1 MAGAA
6 MKHSCND
13 QAGAVVGP
21 RFVALICGAIGA
33 LSLGACSGGL
43 DSQAPG
49 GQNAAAGTPG
59 IVEPN
64 VTPNDMNMDGIPDD
78 MTVVENPPVG
88 VDPATLDPGFIL
100 ARRLNNTEFN
110 NTVRDLLGTLQ
121 RPGDL
126 VQATTVSGFDT
137 NASALSGIN
146 TAIATSLWQAAQ
158 DLVEEV
164 FANPAQLA
172 QITNCTDATC
182 VQSFVE
188 TFGLRAFRR
197 PLDATETTRFV
208 TLYNTATTT
217 LGLDHT
223 GALQHLV
230 KIMLL
235 SPHFLYRL
243 EPDPDVAGAVA
254 AKRPL
259 NGYEL
264 ASRLSYTLWSSMP
277 DATLLQLAGSGEL
290 IEPTTMQAQVDRML
304 QDAKSSAFLND
315 FFGQWFSIRQLG
327 SHTAD
332 ADLYPTWTPE
342 LRAAMVADANA
353 FFGKFVTGGQSW
365 STLLSAPLDTSNA
378 ALADVY
384 SADPPGSRLGF
395 LGLPGFLTLTSRAER
410 TAPTFRGRVAL
421 EAALCTKI
429 EVPANLDIP
438 ELEEAGGEQVEITN
452 VREKLQVHRE
462 NPQCATCH
470 EILDPIGLG
479 LENYDAIGKYRTT
492 YENGD
497 TIDASGELMGTQFN
511 GLSQLSTILAADARL
526 APCPSKMLLSFSMA
540 RILRPTDDPYV
551 TQMTTTWAS
560 GTISDLVKQLVSNDT
575 FRFRKLPAEAL

>member
-1 MAGAA
+1 

-13 QAGAVVGP
+13 QIRRASAFSAMTIGVVLFG
-21 RFVALICGAIGA
+21 
-33 LSLGACSGGL
+33 CSGGV
-43 DSQAPG
+43 DSQAPQG
-49 GQNAAAGTPG
+49 TAGTPPVVIG
-59 IVEPN
+59 PDGNPVVPVDMGQAGMATN
-64 VTPNDMNMDGIPDD
+64 VPVI
-78 MTVVENPPVG
+78 ENPPVG

-110 NTVRDLLGTLQ
+110 NTVRDLLGTAQ

-126 VQATTVSGFDT
+126 IQATTVTGFDT
-137 NASALSGIN
+137 NATALAGIN

-172 QITNCTDATC
+172 LLTTCADATC
-182 VQSFVE
+182 VQTFVE
-188 TFGLRAFRR
+188 TFGTRAFRR
-197 PLDATETTRFV
+197 PLDAAEVTRFV
-208 TLYNTATTT
+208 GLYTTATTT
-217 LGLDHT
+217 LGLDHA
-223 GALQHLV
+223 GALQHIV

-243 EPDPDVAGAVA
+243 EVDPDVFATAT

-277 DATLLQLAGSGEL
+277 DTTLMQLAGTGEL
-290 IEPTTMQAQVDRML
+290 VQPATMQAQVDRML
-304 QDAKSSAFLND
+304 VDPKGSAFLAD

-327 SHTAD
+327 SHTAN
-332 ADLYPTWTPE
+332 AELYPTWSPE
-342 LRAAMVADANA
+342 LRAAMVADATS
-353 FFGKFVTGGQSW
+353 FFGKFVTGGQAW
-365 STLLSAPLDTSNA
+365 STLLTAPLNTADP
-378 ALADVY
+378 ALTDIY
-384 SADPPGSRLGF
+384 SADPPGSRAGF
-395 LGLPGFLTLTSRAER
+395 LGMPAFLTLTSRAER

-438 ELEEAGGEQVEITN
+438 DLAEAGGMQVEITN
-452 VREKLQVHRE
+452 VREKLEVHRQD
-462 NPQCATCH
+462 PQCASCH
-470 EILDPIGLG
+470 SVLDPIGLG

-497 TIDASGELMGTQFN
+497 PIDASGELMGTPFN
-511 GLSQLSTILAADARL
+511 GLSQLSAILAADPRQAS
-526 APCPSKMLLSFSMA
+526 CPSKMLLSFSTA
-540 RILRPTDDPYV
+540 RILRPEDQPYV
-551 TQMTTTWAS
+551 DQMTTTWAS
-560 GTISDLVKQLVSNDT
+560 GTISDLVKQLVANDT
-575 FRFRKLPAEAL
+575 FRFRKLPANAVAPL

>member
-1 MAGAA
+1 
-6 MKHSCND
+6 MKHTCND
-13 QAGAVVGP
+13 QAGAGVGL
-21 RFVALICGAIGA
+21 RFAGLICGALGA
-33 LSLGACSGGL
+33 LTLAACGGGENAE
-43 DSQAPG
+43 APG
-49 GQNAAAGTPG
+49 AQGAAGTTGMDPT
-59 IVEPN
+59 
-64 VTPNDMNMDGIPDD
+64 VTNPNDMNMDGIPDD
-78 MTVVENPPVG
+78 VPVVENPPQG

-110 NTVRDLLGTLQ
+110 NTVRDLLGTTQ

-126 VQATTVSGFDT
+126 IQATTVSGFDT
-137 NASALSGIN
+137 NAAALSGIN

-158 DLVEEV
+158 QLLDEV
-164 FANPAQLA
+164 FANPTQLA
-172 QITNCTDATC
+172 QVTTCADASC

-197 PLDATETTRFV
+197 PLDAAEVTRFV
-208 TLYNTATTT
+208 NLYSTATTT
-217 LGLDHT
+217 LALDHA
-223 GALQHLV
+223 GALQHIV

-243 EPDPDVAGAVA
+243 EVDPDVAAAVA

-277 DATLLQLAGSGEL
+277 DVTLLQLAGTGEL
-290 IEPTTMQAQVDRML
+290 IEPTTMQAQIDRML
-304 QDAKSSAFLND
+304 QDPKSSAFLND

-332 ADLYPTWTPE
+332 TELYPTWSPE
-342 LRAAMVADANA
+342 LRAAMVADANS
-353 FFGKFVTGGQSW
+353 FFGKFVTGGQAW
-365 STLLSAPLDTSNA
+365 STLLTTPLDTANP
-378 ALADVY
+378 ALADIY
-384 SADPPGSRLGF
+384 SADPPGSRAGF
-395 LGLPGFLTLTSRAER
+395 LGMPAFLTLTSRAER

-438 ELEEAGGEQVEITN
+438 ELDEAGGEQVAITN

-462 NPQCATCH
+462 NPQCASCH

-497 TIDASGELMGTQFN
+497 AIDASGELMGTQFN
-511 GLSQLSTILAADARL
+511 GLTQLNAILAGDTRQAS
-526 APCPSKMLLSFSMA
+526 CPPKMLVSFSMA
-540 RILRPTDDPYV
+540 RILRPTDQPYV
-551 TQMTTTWAS
+551 DQMTATWAS
-560 GTISDLVKQLVSNDT
+560 GNISDLVKQLVANDT

>member
-1 MAGAA
+1 MVGAA
-6 MKHSCND
+6 MKHTCND
-13 QAGAVVGP
+13 QAGAVVGL
-21 RFVALICGAIGA
+21 RFAGLLCGALGA
-33 LSLGACSGGL
+33 LTLVACGGGL
-43 DSQAPG
+43 DSQTPG
-49 GQNAAAGTPG
+49 PQGAAGTADVGPT
-59 IVEPN
+59 VT
-64 VTPNDMNMDGIPDD
+64 TPNDMNMDGIPDD
-78 MTVVENPPVG
+78 MPVTENPPQG

-110 NTVRDLLGTLQ
+110 NTVRDLLGTTQ

-126 VQATTVSGFDT
+126 IQATTVSGFDT

-158 DLVEEV
+158 DLIDEV
-164 FANPAQLA
+164 FANPTQLA
-172 QITNCTDATC
+172 QLTTCVDASC

-188 TFGLRAFRR
+188 TFGMRAFRR
-197 PLDATETTRFV
+197 PLDAAEVTRFV
-208 TLYNTATTT
+208 NLYTTATTT
-217 LGLDHT
+217 LALDHA

-243 EPDPDVAGAVA
+243 EADPDVAAAVA

-277 DATLLQLAGSGEL
+277 DATLLQLAASGEL
-290 IEPTTMQAQVDRML
+290 LEPTTMQAQVDRML
-304 QDAKSSAFLND
+304 QDAKGSAFLDD

-327 SHTAD
+327 SHSAA
-332 ADLYPTWTPE
+332 ADLYPTWNPE

-353 FFGKFVTGGQSW
+353 FFGKFVTGGQGW

-378 ALADVY
+378 ALGDIYA
-384 SADPPGSRLGF
+384 ADPPGSRAGV
-395 LGLPGFLTLTSRAER
+395 LGLPAFLTLTSRAER

-438 ELEEAGGEQVEITN
+438 DLEEAGGEQVAITN

-497 TIDASGELMGTQFN
+497 AIDASGELMGTPFN
-511 GLSQLSTILAADARL
+511 GLTQLSTILASDARL
-526 APCPSKMLLSFSMA
+526 GPCPSKMLLSFSTA
-540 RILRPTDDPYV
+540 RILRAADQPYV
-551 TQMTTTWAS
+551 DQMTATWAS
-560 GTISDLVKQLVSNDT
+560 GTISDLVKQLVANDT

>member
-1 MAGAA
+1 
-6 MKHSCND
+6 
-13 QAGAVVGP
+13 
-21 RFVALICGAIGA
+21 
-33 LSLGACSGGL
+33 
-43 DSQAPG
+43 
-49 GQNAAAGTPG
+49 
-59 IVEPN
+59 
-64 VTPNDMNMDGIPDD
+64 
-78 MTVVENPPVG
+78 
-88 VDPATLDPGFIL
+88 
-100 ARRLNNTEFN
+100 
-110 NTVRDLLGTLQ
+110 
-121 RPGDL
+121 L
-126 VQATTVSGFDT
+126 VQATTVTGFDT

-164 FANPAQLA
+164 FANPTQLA
-172 QITNCTDATC
+172 ALTTCADASC

-197 PLDATETTRFV
+197 PLDAAEATRFV
-208 TLYNTATTT
+208 GLYNTATTT
-217 LGLDHT
+217 LGLDHA
-223 GALQHLV
+223 GALQHIV

-290 IEPTTMQAQVDRML
+290 IEPATMQAQVDRML
-304 QDAKSSAFLND
+304 ADPKGSAFLDD

-327 SHTAD
+327 SHSAD
-332 ADLYPTWTPE
+332 EELYPSWSPE

-365 STLLSAPLDTSNA
+365 SALLNAPLDTTNPS
-378 ALADVY
+378 LADIY
-384 SADPPGSRLGF
+384 SADPPGSRMGF
-395 LGLPGFLTLTSRAER
+395 LGLPAFLTLTSRAER

-429 EVPANLDIP
+429 EVPPNLMVPD
-438 ELEEAGGEQVEITN
+438 LAEAGGDQVEITN

-462 NPQCATCH
+462 NPQCASCH

-497 TIDASGELMGTQFN
+497 TIDASGELMGTAFN
-511 GLSQLSTILAADARL
+511 GLSQLSTILSGDARL
-526 APCPSKMLLSFSMA
+526 GPCPSKMLLSFSTA
-540 RILRPTDDPYV
+540 RILRTADQPYV
-551 TQMTTTWAS
+551 DQMTAAWAS
-560 GTISDLVKQLVSNDT
+560 GTISDLVKQLVASDT

>member
-1 MAGAA
+1 
-6 MKHSCND
+6 MKHTCND
-13 QAGAVVGP
+13 QAGAGVGP
-21 RFVALICGAIGA
+21 RFAGLICGALGA
-33 LSLGACSGGL
+33 LTLVACGGGL
-43 DSQAPG
+43 DAQTAGPQG
-49 GQNAAAGTPG
+49 AAGTTGMDPT
-59 IVEPN
+59 
-64 VTPNDMNMDGIPDD
+64 VTNPNDMNMDGIPDD
-78 MTVVENPPVG
+78 MPVTENPPQG

-110 NTVRDLLGTLQ
+110 NTVRDLLGTAQ

-126 VQATTVSGFDT
+126 IQATTVSGFDT

-158 DLVEEV
+158 DLIDEV
-164 FANPAQLA
+164 FTNPTQLA
-172 QITNCTDATC
+172 QLTTCADASC

-197 PLDATETTRFV
+197 PLDAAEVTRFV
-208 TLYNTATTT
+208 NLYTTATTT
-217 LGLDHT
+217 LALDHA
-223 GALQHLV
+223 GALQHIV

-243 EPDPDVAGAVA
+243 EADPDIAAAVA

-290 IEPTTMQAQVDRML
+290 LEPTTMQAQVDRML
-304 QDAKSSAFLND
+304 QDAKGSAFLAD
-315 FFGQWFSIRQLG
+315 FFGQWFSTRQLG
-327 SHTAD
+327 SHSAD
-332 ADLYPTWTPE
+332 ATLYPSWSPE
-342 LRAAMVADANA
+342 LRASMVADANA
-353 FFGKFVTGGQSW
+353 FFGKFVTGGQAW
-365 STLLSAPLDTSNA
+365 SGLMSAPLDTSNA
-378 ALADVY
+378 ALADIY
-384 SADPPGSRLGF
+384 SADPPGSRAGV
-395 LGLPGFLTLTSRAER
+395 LGLPAFLTLTSRAER

-438 ELEEAGGEQVEITN
+438 DLAEAGGEQVAISN

-497 TIDASGELMGTQFN
+497 PIDASGELMGTQFS
-511 GLSQLSTILAADARL
+511 GLTQLSAILATDTRL
-526 APCPSKMLLSFSMA
+526 GPCPSKMLLSFSMA
-540 RILRPTDDPYV
+540 RILRTTDQPYV
-551 TQMTTTWAS
+551 DQMTTAWAS
-560 GTISDLVKQLVSNDT
+560 GTISDLVKQLVANDT

>member
-1 MAGAA
+1 
-6 MKHSCND
+6 MKHSCKD

-33 LSLGACSGGL
+33 LTLAACSGGQ
-43 DSQAPG
+43 DSPAPG
-49 GQNAAAGTPG
+49 AQNTAGTPG
-59 IVEPN
+59 VVGPN
-64 VTPNDMNMDGIPDD
+64 VTPNDMNMDGMP
-78 MTVVENPPVG
+78 VVENPPVG

-158 DLVEEV
+158 ALVEEV

-172 QITNCTDATC
+172 QVTSCADASC

-208 TLYNTATTT
+208 GLYNTATTT

-243 EPDPDVAGAVA
+243 EADPDVAGAVA

-277 DATLLQLAGSGEL
+277 DATLLQLAGTGEL
-290 IEPTTMQAQVDRML
+290 LEPTTMQAQVDRML
-304 QDAKSSAFLND
+304 QDAKGSAFLSD

-327 SHTAD
+327 SHSAD
-332 ADLYPTWTPE
+332 ADLYPAWSPE

-365 STLLSAPLDTSNA
+365 SALLSAPLDTTNA

-384 SADPPGSRLGF
+384 SADPPGSRAGF

-438 ELEEAGGEQVEITN
+438 ELEEAGGEQVEVTN

-497 TIDASGELMGTQFN
+497 TIDASGELMGTPFN
-511 GLSQLSTILAADARL
+511 GLSQLSTILAGDARL
-526 APCPSKMLLSFSMA
+526 GPCPSKMLLSFSMA
-540 RILRPTDDPYV
+540 RILRSTDDPYV
-551 TQMTTTWAS
+551 AQMTT
-560 GTISDLVKQLVSNDT
+560 
-575 FRFRKLPAEAL
+575 